1 MSYNLVE
8 PKEQYTLNEALD
20 AAEADDDDF
29 SEIDVGEEPN
39 DDDDD
44 EDEESNSDEEE
55 EQETIKELS
64 EEKVLEAEEEEDSDT
79 DENYLQKFDE
89 ELTNNYILN
98 NHQEEIVQNYAEIL
112 TLSKIVKDSEGN
124 IIDQFHRTN
133 PILTKYEKTK
143 VLGQRTKQ
151 LNNGAKPLIK
161 LSENIIDSYI
171 IAEMELKEK
180 VIPFIIRRPLAN
192 GASEYWTLQDLEMV
206 KDFLR

>member
-1 MSYNLVE
+1 MSYNFVE
-8 PKEQYTLNEALD
+8 PKEQYSLNDALD
-20 AAEADDDDF
+20 AAEADDDDY
-29 SEIDVGEEPN
+29 SEVGIDEEPH
-39 DDDDD
+39 DDDD
-44 EDEESNSDEEE
+44 EDDELSNSDDEEE
-55 EQETIKELS
+55 KEGIKELTD
-64 EEKVLEAEEEEDSDT
+64 EKVLEAEEEEDSDS

-89 ELTNNYILN
+89 ELTNNYILD
-98 NHQEEIVQNYAEIL
+98 NHQEEIVQNYAEVL

-133 PILTKYEKTK
+133 PILSKYEKTK

-161 LSENIIDSYI
+161 LNENIIDSYI

-192 GASEYWTLQDLEMV
+192 GASEYWTLQDLEI
-206 KDFLR
+206 L

>member
-1 MSYNLVE
+1 MSYNFVE
-8 PKEQYTLNEALD
+8 PKEQYSLNDALD
-20 AAEADDDDF
+20 AAEADDDDY
-29 SEIDVGEEPN
+29 SEIDIDEEPH
-39 DDDDD
+39 DDDD
-44 EDEESNSDEEE
+44 EDDELSNSDDEEE
-55 EQETIKELS
+55 KEGIKELTN
-64 EEKVLEAEEEEDSDT
+64 EKVLEAEEEEDSDS

-89 ELTNNYILN
+89 ELTNNYILD
-98 NHQEEIVQNYAEIL
+98 NHQEEIVQNYAEVL

-161 LSENIIDSYI
+161 LNENIIDSYI

-192 GASEYWTLQDLEMV
+192 GASEYWTLQDLEI
-206 KDFLR
+206 L

>member
-1 MSYNLVE
+1 MSYNFVE
-8 PKEQYTLNEALD
+8 PKEQYSLNDALD
-20 AAEADDDDF
+20 AAEADDDDY
-29 SEIDVGEEPN
+29 SEIGIDEEPH

-44 EDEESNSDEEE
+44 EDDDEQSNSDDEDEEE
-55 EQETIKELS
+55 GIKELTD
-64 EEKVLEAEEEEDSDT
+64 EKVLEAEEEDSDS

-89 ELTNNYILN
+89 ELTNNYILD
-98 NHQEEIVQNYAEIL
+98 NHQEEIVQNYAEVL

-133 PILTKYEKTK
+133 PILSKYEKTK

-151 LNNGAKPLIK
+151 LNNGAKALIK
-161 LSENIIDSYI
+161 LNENIIDSYI

-192 GASEYWTLQDLEMV
+192 GASEYWTLQDLEI
-206 KDFLR
+206 L

>member
-1 MSYNLVE
+1 MSYNFVE
-8 PKEQYTLNEALD
+8 PQEQYSVNDALD
-20 AAEADDDDF
+20 AAEADDDEF
-29 SEIDVGEEPN
+29 SEIAIDEEPH
-39 DDDDD
+39 DDDD
-44 EDEESNSDEEE
+44 EDDEESDSDDEE
-55 EQETIKELS
+55 EQEAKKELTD
-64 EEKVLEAEEEEDSDT
+64 EKVLEAEEENSDS

-89 ELTNNYILN
+89 ELTNNYILD

-133 PILTKYEKTK
+133 PILSKYEKTK

-192 GASEYWTLQDLEMV
+192 GASEYWTLQDLEI
-206 KDFLR
+206 L

>member
-1 MSYNLVE
+1 MSYNLEE

-29 SEIDVGEEPN
+29 SEIDVEEEPN

-192 GASEYWTLQDLEMV
+192 GASEYWTLQDLEI
-206 KDFLR
+206 L

>member
-1 MSYNLVE
+1 MSYNFVE
-8 PKEQYTLNEALD
+8 PQEQYSVNDALD

-29 SEIDVGEEPN
+29 SEIGIDEEPH
-39 DDDDD
+39 DDDD
-44 EDEESNSDEEE
+44 EDDEESDSDDEE
-55 EQETIKELS
+55 EQEAKKELTD
-64 EEKVLEAEEEEDSDT
+64 EKVLEAEEEEDSDS

-89 ELTNNYILN
+89 ELTNNYILD
-98 NHQEEIVQNYAEIL
+98 NHQEEIVQNYAEVL

-133 PILTKYEKTK
+133 PILSKYEKTK

-192 GASEYWTLQDLEMV
+192 GASEYWTLQDLEI
-206 KDFLR
+206 L

>member
-192 GASEYWTLQDLEMV
+192 GASEYWTLQDLEI
-206 KDFLR
+206 L

>member
-1 MSYNLVE
+1 MSYNFVE
-8 PKEQYTLNEALD
+8 PKEQYSLNDALD
-20 AAEADDDDF
+20 AAEADDDDY
-29 SEIDVGEEPN
+29 SEIDIDEEPH

-44 EDEESNSDEEE
+44 EDDELSNSDDEEE
-55 EQETIKELS
+55 KEGIKELTN
-64 EEKVLEAEEEEDSDT
+64 EKVLEAEEEEDSDS

-89 ELTNNYILN
+89 ELTNNYILD
-98 NHQEEIVQNYAEIL
+98 NHQEEIVQNYAEVL

-161 LSENIIDSYI
+161 LNENIIDSYI

-192 GASEYWTLQDLEMV
+192 GASEYWTLQDLEI
-206 KDFLR
+206 L

>member
-1 MSYNLVE
+1 MSYNFVE
-8 PKEQYTLNEALD
+8 PKEQYSLNDALD
-20 AAEADDDDF
+20 AAEADDDDY
-29 SEIDVGEEPN
+29 SEIGIDEEPH
-39 DDDDD
+39 DDDD
-44 EDEESNSDEEE
+44 EDDELSNSDDEEE
-55 EQETIKELS
+55 KEGIKELTD
-64 EEKVLEAEEEEDSDT
+64 EKVLEAEEEEEDSDS

-89 ELTNNYILN
+89 ELTNNYILD
-98 NHQEEIVQNYAEIL
+98 NHQEEIVQNYAEVL

-133 PILTKYEKTK
+133 PILSKYEKTK

-161 LSENIIDSYI
+161 LNENIIDSYI

-192 GASEYWTLQDLEMV
+192 GASEYWTLQDLEI
-206 KDFLR
+206 L

>member
-1 MSYNLVE
+1 MSYNFVE
-8 PKEQYTLNEALD
+8 PQEQYSVNDALD
-20 AAEADDDDF
+20 AAEADDDEF
-29 SEIDVGEEPN
+29 SEIAIDEEPH
-39 DDDDD
+39 DDDD
-44 EDEESNSDEEE
+44 EDDEESDSDDEE
-55 EQETIKELS
+55 EQEAKKELTD
-64 EEKVLEAEEEEDSDT
+64 EKVLEAEEENSDS

-89 ELTNNYILN
+89 ELTNNYILD
-98 NHQEEIVQNYAEIL
+98 NHQEEIVQNYAEVL

-133 PILTKYEKTK
+133 PILSKYEKTK

-192 GASEYWTLQDLEMV
+192 GASEYWTLQDLEI
-206 KDFLR
+206 L

>member
-8 PKEQYTLNEALD
+8 PKEQYTLNDALD
-20 AAEADDDDF
+20 AAEADDNDF
-29 SEIDVGEEPN
+29 SEIEIDEEPN

-44 EDEESNSDEEE
+44 DEDDESNSDEEE
-55 EQETIKELS
+55 EETIKELS
-64 EEKVLEAEEEEDSDT
+64 EEKVLEAEEEDSDT

-98 NHQEEIVQNYAEIL
+98 NHQEEIVQNYAEVL

-124 IIDQFHRTN
+124 IVDQFHRTN

-192 GASEYWTLQDLEMV
+192 GASEYWTLQDLEI
-206 KDFLR
+206 L

>member
-1 MSYNLVE
+1 MSYNFVE
-8 PKEQYTLNEALD
+8 PKEQYSLNDALD
-20 AAEADDDDF
+20 AAEADDDDY
-29 SEIDVGEEPN
+29 SEIAIDEEPH
-39 DDDDD
+39 DDDD
-44 EDEESNSDEEE
+44 EDNEESDSDDEE
-55 EQETIKELS
+55 EQEAKKELTD
-64 EEKVLEAEEEEDSDT
+64 EKVLEAEEEDSDS

-98 NHQEEIVQNYAEIL
+98 NHQEEIVQNYAEVL

-133 PILTKYEKTK
+133 PILSKYEKTK

-161 LSENIIDSYI
+161 LNENIIDSYI

-192 GASEYWTLQDLEMV
+192 GASEYWTLQDLEI
-206 KDFLR
+206 L

>member
-1 MSYNLVE
+1 MSYNFVE
-8 PKEQYTLNEALD
+8 PKEQYSLNDALD
-20 AAEADDDDF
+20 AAEADDDDY
-29 SEIDVGEEPN
+29 SEIAIDEEPH
-39 DDDDD
+39 DDDD
-44 EDEESNSDEEE
+44 EDDEESDSDDEE
-55 EQETIKELS
+55 EQEAKKELTD
-64 EEKVLEAEEEEDSDT
+64 EKVLEAEEEDSDS

-98 NHQEEIVQNYAEIL
+98 NHQEEIVQNYAEVL

-133 PILTKYEKTK
+133 PILSKYEKTK

-151 LNNGAKPLIK
+151 LNNGAKALIK
-161 LSENIIDSYI
+161 LNENIIDSYI

-192 GASEYWTLQDLEMV
+192 GASEYWTLQDLEI
-206 KDFLR
+206 L

>member
-1 MSYNLVE
+1 MSYNFVE
-8 PKEQYTLNEALD
+8 PKEQYSLNDALD
-20 AAEADDDDF
+20 AAEADDDDY
-29 SEIDVGEEPN
+29 SEIDIDEEPH
-39 DDDDD
+39 DDDD
-44 EDEESNSDEEE
+44 EDDELSNSDDEEE
-55 EQETIKELS
+55 KEGIKELTD
-64 EEKVLEAEEEEDSDT
+64 EKVLEAEEEEDSDS

-89 ELTNNYILN
+89 ELTNNYILD
-98 NHQEEIVQNYAEIL
+98 NHQEEIVQNYAEVL

-133 PILTKYEKTK
+133 PILSKYEKTK

-161 LSENIIDSYI
+161 LNENIIDSYI

-192 GASEYWTLQDLEMV
+192 GASEYWTLQDLEI
-206 KDFLR
+206 L

>member
-1 MSYNLVE
+1 MSYNFVE
-8 PKEQYTLNEALD
+8 PKEQYSLNDALD
-20 AAEADDDDF
+20 AAEADDDDY
-29 SEIDVGEEPN
+29 SEIAIDEEPH
-39 DDDDD
+39 DDDD
-44 EDEESNSDEEE
+44 EDNEESDSDDEE
-55 EQETIKELS
+55 EQEAKKELTD
-64 EEKVLEAEEEEDSDT
+64 EKVLEAEEEDSDS

-98 NHQEEIVQNYAEIL
+98 NHQEEIVQNYAEVL

-133 PILTKYEKTK
+133 PILSKYEKTK

-151 LNNGAKPLIK
+151 LNNGAKALIK
-161 LSENIIDSYI
+161 LNENIIDSYI

-192 GASEYWTLQDLEMV
+192 GASEYWTLQDLEI
-206 KDFLR
+206 L

>member
-1 MSYNLVE
+1 MSYNFVE
-8 PKEQYTLNEALD
+8 PQEQYSVNDALD
-20 AAEADDDDF
+20 AAEADDDEF
-29 SEIDVGEEPN
+29 SEIAIDEEPH
-39 DDDDD
+39 DDDD
-44 EDEESNSDEEE
+44 EDDEESDSDDEE
-55 EQETIKELS
+55 EQEAKKELTD
-64 EEKVLEAEEEEDSDT
+64 EKVLEAEEEENSDT

-89 ELTNNYILN
+89 ELTNNYILD

-133 PILTKYEKTK
+133 PILSKYEKTK

-192 GASEYWTLQDLEMV
+192 GASEYWTLQDLEI
-206 KDFLR
+206 L

>member
-1 MSYNLVE
+1 MSYNFVE
-8 PKEQYTLNEALD
+8 PKEQYSLNDALD
-20 AAEADDDDF
+20 AAEADDDDY
-29 SEIDVGEEPN
+29 SEIDIDEEPH
-39 DDDDD
+39 DDDD
-44 EDEESNSDEEE
+44 EDDELSNSDDEEE
-55 EQETIKELS
+55 KEGIKELTD
-64 EEKVLEAEEEEDSDT
+64 EKVLEAQEEEDSDS

-89 ELTNNYILN
+89 ELTNNYILD
-98 NHQEEIVQNYAEIL
+98 NHQEEIVQNYAEVL

-161 LSENIIDSYI
+161 LNENIIDSYI

-192 GASEYWTLQDLEMV
+192 GASEYWTLQDLEI
-206 KDFLR
+206 L

>member
-1 MSYNLVE
+1 MSYNFVE
-8 PKEQYTLNEALD
+8 PKEQYSLNDALD
-20 AAEADDDDF
+20 AAEADDDDY
-29 SEIDVGEEPN
+29 SEIAIDEEPH

-44 EDEESNSDEEE
+44 EDDEESDSDDEE
-55 EQETIKELS
+55 EQEAKKELRD
-64 EEKVLEAEEEEDSDT
+64 EKVLEAEEEDSDS

-98 NHQEEIVQNYAEIL
+98 NHQEEIVQNYAEVL

-133 PILTKYEKTK
+133 PILSKYEKTK

-151 LNNGAKPLIK
+151 LNNGAKALIK
-161 LSENIIDSYI
+161 LNENIIDSYI

-192 GASEYWTLQDLEMV
+192 GASEYWTLQDLEI
-206 KDFLR
+206 L

>member
-29 SEIDVGEEPN
+29 SEIDVDEEPN

-44 EDEESNSDEEE
+44 DDDEESNSDEEE

-98 NHQEEIVQNYAEIL
+98 NHQEEIVQNYAEVL

-192 GASEYWTLQDLEMV
+192 GASEYWTLQDLEI
-206 KDFLR
+206 L

>member
-1 MSYNLVE
+1 MSYNFVE
-8 PKEQYTLNEALD
+8 PKEQYSLNDALD
-20 AAEADDDDF
+20 AAEADDDDY
-29 SEIDVGEEPN
+29 SEIGIDEEPH
-39 DDDDD
+39 DDDD
-44 EDEESNSDEEE
+44 EDDELSNSDDEEE
-55 EQETIKELS
+55 KEGIKELTD
-64 EEKVLEAEEEEDSDT
+64 EKVLEAEEEEDSDS

-89 ELTNNYILN
+89 ELTNNYILD
-98 NHQEEIVQNYAEIL
+98 NHQEEIVQNYAEVL

-133 PILTKYEKTK
+133 PILSKYEKTK

-161 LSENIIDSYI
+161 LNENIIDSYI

-192 GASEYWTLQDLEMV
+192 GASEYWTLQDLEI
-206 KDFLR
+206 L

>member
-1 MSYNLVE
+1 MSYNFVE
-8 PKEQYTLNEALD
+8 PKEQYSLNDALD
-20 AAEADDDDF
+20 AAEADDDDY
-29 SEIDVGEEPN
+29 SEIDIDEEPH
-39 DDDDD
+39 DDDD
-44 EDEESNSDEEE
+44 EDDELSNSDDEEE
-55 EQETIKELS
+55 KEGIKELT
-64 EEKVLEAEEEEDSDT
+64 EEKVLETEEENSDT
-79 DENYLQKFDE
+79 EENYLQKFDE
-89 ELTNNYILN
+89 ELTNNYILE

-112 TLSKIVKDSEGN
+112 TLSKIVKDVEGN

-133 PILTKYEKTK
+133 PILSKYEKTK

-192 GASEYWTLQDLEMV
+192 GASEYWTLQDLEI
-206 KDFLR
+206 L

>member
-1 MSYNLVE
+1 MSYNFVE
-8 PKEQYTLNEALD
+8 PQEQYSVNDALD

-29 SEIDVGEEPN
+29 SEIGIDEEPH
-39 DDDDD
+39 DDDD
-44 EDEESNSDEEE
+44 EDDEESDSDDEE
-55 EQETIKELS
+55 EQEAKKELTD
-64 EEKVLEAEEEEDSDT
+64 EKVLEAEEEENSDS

-89 ELTNNYILN
+89 ELTNNYILE

-133 PILTKYEKTK
+133 PILSKYEKTK

-180 VIPFIIRRPLAN
+180 KIPFIIRRPLAN
-192 GASEYWTLQDLEMV
+192 GASEYWTLQDLEI
-206 KDFLR
+206 L